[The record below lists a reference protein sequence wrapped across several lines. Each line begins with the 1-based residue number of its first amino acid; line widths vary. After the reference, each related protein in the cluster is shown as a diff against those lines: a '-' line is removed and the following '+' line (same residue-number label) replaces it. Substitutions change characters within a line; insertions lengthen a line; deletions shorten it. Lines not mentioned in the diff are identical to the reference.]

1 MGMKKAK
8 GAKPGPETRDRIRR
22 MLVAVTPGERA
33 EIERRAV
40 LAGMSLS
47 AYLRTAGL
55 NHPIRSMLD
64 YQAALEL
71 AKVSGDLGRLGGLLK
86 QWLAEPR
93 SVVLD
98 ADLKQ
103 ALRETRAL
111 QDRIGEAMGRVVMPR
126 RRR

>member
-1 MGMKKAK
+1 MGTKKAK
-8 GAKPGPETRDRIRR
+8 GAKPGSETRDRIRR

-33 EIERRAV
+33 EIERRAA

-55 NHPIRSMLD
+55 NHPIRSVLD

-93 SVVLD
+93 GSAALD

-111 QDRIGEAMGRVVMPR
+111 QDRIREGMGRV
-126 RRR
+126 

>member
-1 MGMKKAK
+1 MGTKKAK

-55 NHPIRSMLD
+55 NHPIRSVLD
-64 YQAALEL
+64 YQAVLEL
-71 AKVSGDLGRLGGLLK
+71 AKVSGDLGRLGGVFK

-93 SVVLD
+93 GSAALD

-111 QDRIGEAMGRVVMPR
+111 QDRIREGMGRA
-126 RRR
+126 